1 MEIATMG
8 SYIGLFHT
16 WLISSFMPYLCSL
29 STSQLYFILLEC
41 LVSPSVYRYRNV
53 DVDFFQHRRSNVND
67 KGFTV
72 VLYKRFLIAS

>member
-29 STSQLYFILLEC
+29 STSQLYYILEC
-41 LVSPSVYRYRNV
+41 LVSPSVYRYHNV
-53 DVDFFQHRRSNVND
+53 DVEFFQHRGSNVND

-72 VLYKRFLIAS
+72 VLYKRFRIAS